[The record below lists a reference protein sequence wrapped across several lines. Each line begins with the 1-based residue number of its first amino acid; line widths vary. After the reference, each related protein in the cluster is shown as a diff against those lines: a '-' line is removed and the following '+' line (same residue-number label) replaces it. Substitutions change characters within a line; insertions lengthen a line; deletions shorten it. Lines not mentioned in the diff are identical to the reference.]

1 MNFIFSLVLCTI
13 FAPQKMLV
21 MKDYLVDKIEE
32 ISFERVELNDS
43 LWQAGVLDSIT
54 IVELAVDIEEEFGI
68 DIPFDEIIE
77 ANFETLGRL
86 MAFIEK
92 KQNA

>member
-1 MNFIFSLVLCTI
+1 
-13 FAPQKMLV
+13 

-32 ISFERVELNDS
+32 ISFERVEENDS

-68 DIPFDEIIE
+68 EIPFDEIIE
-77 ANFETLGRL
+77 DNFETLGRL

-92 KQNA
+92 KQNL

>member
-1 MNFIFSLVLCTI
+1 
-13 FAPQKMLV
+13 

-32 ISFERVELNDS
+32 VSFERVELNDS
-43 LWQAGVLDSIT
+43 LWQSGVLDSIT

-68 DIPFDEIIE
+68 EIPFDEIIE
-77 ANFETLGRL
+77 DNFETLARL
-86 MAFIEK
+86 MAFINK

>member
-1 MNFIFSLVLCTI
+1 
-13 FAPQKMLV
+13 
-21 MKDYLVDKIEE
+21 MKEFLVDKIEE
-32 ISFERVELNDS
+32 ISFERVEENDS

-68 DIPFDEIIE
+68 EIPFDEIIVD
-77 ANFETLGRL
+77 NFETLARL

-92 KQNA
+92 KQNAV

>member
-1 MNFIFSLVLCTI
+1 
-13 FAPQKMLV
+13 